1 VSELSLPVPLAPAAL
16 PAQRL
21 ADPKARSFF
30 RRATIQTRL
39 TLAFWALGV
48 MSLLGTSMAI
58 WQLHGMQDQ
67 EQHDLRAAR
76 LAGELHAAVS
86 ANTARALALARA
98 TDPAVPQQI
107 LPAFR
112 ATEQRLDQLHGELA
126 DAIGTDAGRALL
138 RQAGEQRDAY
148 RHAWHAALNSRAG
161 AQALPTPAVQALDP
175 ALQSYAAATQA
186 LLAYQGGEGEGAAL
200 LEGRARRASLELLA
214 LFVVLTVLTVPVVVA
229 LLIHILRPMYAA
241 VRIARKV
248 ADGDLSVKVRTGGGD
263 EMARLMLAL
272 DDMTESLRRIV
283 GEVVRSAGGVAQAG
297 TEVRQGQVELAQR
310 TEAQASTL
318 EETASSMEELTATV
332 SQNADTAREATQLA
346 RGAADVAQQGGQVV
360 GEVVRSMAGISEASR
375 RIGDIIG
382 VIDGIAFQTNILAL
396 NAAVE
401 AARAG
406 DQGRGFAVVAAEV
419 RSLAQRS
426 AAAAREIKE
435 LIGDSVGRVES
446 GAKLVDTAGRTMEE
460 IVASVGKVSE
470 LIAAIA
476 AASDQQRSGIEQVNA
491 AIGQMD
497 QVVQQNAALV
507 DQTTQSTEALQRH
520 SASLLQS
527 VAQFRLEAS
536 SHRPGLEGAS

>member
-1 VSELSLPVPLAPAAL
+1 
-16 PAQRL
+16 
-21 ADPKARSFF
+21 
-30 RRATIQTRL
+30 
-39 TLAFWALGV
+39 
-48 MSLLGTSMAI
+48 
-58 WQLHGMQDQ
+58 
-67 EQHDLRAAR
+67 
-76 LAGELHAAVS
+76 
-86 ANTARALALARA
+86 
-98 TDPAVPQQI
+98 
-107 LPAFR
+107 
-112 ATEQRLDQLHGELA
+112 
-126 DAIGTDAGRALL
+126 
-138 RQAGEQRDAY
+138 
-148 RHAWHAALNSRAG
+148 
-161 AQALPTPAVQALDP
+161 
-175 ALQSYAAATQA
+175 
-186 LLAYQGGEGEGAAL
+186 
-200 LEGRARRASLELLA
+200 
-214 LFVVLTVLTVPVVVA
+214 
-229 LLIHILRPMYAA
+229 
-241 VRIARKV
+241 
-248 ADGDLSVKVRTGGGD
+248 
-263 EMARLMLAL
+263 MARLMLAL

-297 TEVRQGQVELAQR
+297 AAVRQGQVELSQR

-476 AASDQQRSGIEQVNA
+476 AASDQQRSGIEHVNA

-497 QVVQQNAALV
+497 QVVQQDAALV